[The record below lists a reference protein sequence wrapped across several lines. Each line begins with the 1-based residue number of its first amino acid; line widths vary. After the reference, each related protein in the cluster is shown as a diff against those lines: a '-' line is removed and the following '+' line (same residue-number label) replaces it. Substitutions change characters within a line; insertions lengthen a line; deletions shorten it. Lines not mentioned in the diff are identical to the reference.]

1 MKNIISCIFSKNIY
15 NKPFE
20 ECLSIVDI
28 NLSELENVSI
38 TKINS
43 DVVQFIHLC
52 FHWLYFPEPYL
63 KKNHCLIQYFEDSY
77 HF

>member
-28 NLSELENVSI
+28 NLSELE
-38 TKINS
+38 K
-43 DVVQFIHLC
+43 
-52 FHWLYFPEPYL
+52 L
-63 KKNHCLIQYFEDSY
+63 KDYFENNKTESEDCKKSI
-77 HF
+77 